1 MRVAV
6 VLYDFIE
13 PIELAAVGT
22 LSMAKRLSDELSYF
36 TVSPTKDTLTLQN
49 GLRIQTDFSFDDAP
63 EADVV
68 IVTGGPGW
76 KRQAENTRMLDFLR
90 QRHTAGACIASVCTG
105 ALLLAAAGLL
115 TGKRATT
122 KRPVTGAEQCPLET
136 MRETYPDVK
145 ATPALVVDEGNVVT
159 GGGVTLGIDL
169 TLYLLGRFLG
179 EPIAQET
186 ARIMEYSAS
195 SAANRARLPMIVGKS
210 ALAA

>member
-22 LSMAKRLSDELSYF
+22 LSMATRLSDKLSYF
-36 TVSPTKDTLTLQN
+36 TVSPTKDLLTLQN
-49 GLRIQTDFSFDDAP
+49 GLRVQADFSFNDAP
-63 EADVV
+63 ESDVV

-76 KRQAENTRMLDFLR
+76 KRQAENARMLDFLR
-90 QRHTAGACIASVCTG
+90 QRHAAGACIASVCTG

-122 KRPVTGAEQCPLET
+122 KMPVTGAEQCPLET

-179 EPIAQET
+179 EPIARET

-195 SAANRARLPMIVGKS
+195 SAANRARLPTIVGKT